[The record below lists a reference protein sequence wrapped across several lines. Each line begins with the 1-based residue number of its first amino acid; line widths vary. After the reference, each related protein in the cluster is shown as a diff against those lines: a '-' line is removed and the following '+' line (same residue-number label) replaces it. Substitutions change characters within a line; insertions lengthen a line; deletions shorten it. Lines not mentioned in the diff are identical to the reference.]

1 MVGEPSQVTGGG
13 NLFGNT
19 KDLTFSCHRVN
30 TREVDRRR
38 EVVNLATS
46 RAGQLGNTSKG
57 HCGTLN
63 GDVSSCRELG
73 NSLGKPGEVI
83 VSDTQLGTKASHSR
97 DVIV

>member
-1 MVGEPSQVTGGG
+1 MVGEPSQVTGSSDLLS
-13 NLFGNT
+13 NPE
-19 KDLTFSCHRVN
+19 DLTFSCHCVN

-38 EVVNLATS
+38 EVLNLATS
-46 RAGQLGNTSKG
+46 RTRQLCNTTKG

-73 NSLGKPGEVI
+73 NSLGKPGEV
-83 VSDTQLGTKASHSR
+83 VVGDTQLGTKASHSR